1 MEKEVEQ
8 ALRNLARTVNDLST
22 DYKLVQ
28 EAQATLGDYDDVEL
42 DKLSNEL
49 YNIMTKLKN
58 RVIAELG

>member
-1 MEKEVEQ
+1 MEQDVEK
-8 ALRNLARTVNDLST
+8 ALRNLARTVNDLAT

-28 EAQATLGDYDDVEL
+28 DAQATLGDYDDNEL